1 MKNNLFLCIAAMVV
15 GSASLVYPTANLMAC
30 STFKLQKGNELI
42 YGHNLNEGDMGV
54 PGMIFINKRGVF
66 KNGRTFSEL
75 INKDGKNP
83 SGYSWISRYGSI
95 SFNNLGRDL
104 PDGGMNEAGLYIW
117 EMNEEAD
124 YPQNDSLPRLMH
136 ANWMQFVLDNCLTL
150 DEAIS
155 SASAFQIDG
164 WTWHYFISDASGDCA
179 SLAFIGGKVKVN
191 RGREMP
197 VAGLF
202 NTPYDREMEVLRY
215 YKGFGGLYDIEM
227 NNPNVPRFV
236 KTAAMLRDFDPSRN
250 IDPSRGAVDYGF
262 EMLKNI
268 TVYDEP
274 EWSIIIDAKRRNVYY
289 KTRLNPTIKSF
300 SMDALDF
307 SNNSATL
314 IQDMDTPKGGDVL
327 AMFQPYSTQ
336 TMKSFLAT
344 KLIPLLPKEMI
355 TSGGLTPDE
364 FADRFACITDK
375 AELPANQYFAGV
387 WKTKP
392 AATKDDLEIEIRL
405 RTNKNAVSGE
415 IVFNKGE
422 SAYPITH
429 IGLLGNRLTFTYKNK
444 RGYLLDVQATINN
457 NQLTAHLQTT
467 EEDAGTFVLYK

>member
-1 MKNNLFLCIAAMVV
+1 MKNNLLLCIAAIFV
-15 GSASLVYPTANLMAC
+15 GSASVIYPTGNLMAC

-42 YGHNLNEGDMGV
+42 YGHNLNEGDIGV

-75 INKDGKNP
+75 STKEGKNP
-83 SGYSWISRYGSI
+83 SGYSWISRYGSV
-95 SFNNLGRDL
+95 SFNNIGRDL

-215 YKGFGGLYDIEM
+215 YKGFGGLYDVEM
-227 NNPNVPRFV
+227 NNPFVPRFV
-236 KTAAMLRDFDPSRN
+236 KTAVMLRDYDPSRN
-250 IDPSRGAVDYGF
+250 AVDYGF

-274 EWSIIIDAKRRNVYY
+274 EWSIIFDATRKNVYF
-289 KTRLNPTIKSF
+289 KTRLNPAIKSF
-300 SMDALDF
+300 SMNSLDF
-307 SNNSATL
+307 SNNTPIL
-314 IQDMDTPKGGDVL
+314 IQDIDTPKGGDVL
-327 AMFQPYSTQ
+327 DRFQPYTNPA
-336 TMKSFLAT
+336 MKSFLTT
-344 KLIPLLPKEMI
+344 KLIPLLPKEMF
-355 TSGGLTPDE
+355 TSGGLTLDE
-364 FADRFACITDK
+364 FVDQLACNADK
-375 AELPANQYFAGV
+375 AELPTNQYFAGV

-392 AATKDDLEIEIRL
+392 AVTKDDLEIEIRL

-415 IVFNKGE
+415 IIFNKGE

-429 IGLLGNRLTFTYKNK
+429 IGLLGNHLTFTYKNK
-444 RGYLLDVQATINN
+444 RGYLLDVQATISN
-457 NQLTAHLQTT
+457 NQLTAHLRTT
-467 EEDAGTFVLYK
+467 DDDAGRFVLYK